1 MKFIGVYD
9 YTVILT
15 YISLISSIFGMT
27 QAIHGDYKMAIF
39 CLAFSG
45 VCDAFD
51 GRIARS
57 KKNRTEDEK
66 SFGIQLDSLN
76 DLICFGVLPA
86 AIGASYGVRDVWY
99 LAILIFFALAALIRL
114 AYFNVTAEM
123 QEDKG
128 AVRKY
133 YLGVPVTTGALV
145 VPLFWLIPRAL
156 ALTECYWYVGGL
168 LVLGILFITPVKV
181 KKAGLSGI
189 LAMTAMGLLELYL
202 MFTVGMA

>member
-1 MKFIGVYD
+1 MIGVYD
-9 YTVILT
+9 YTVFAT
-15 YISLISSIFGMT
+15 YAALVLGMSGIFFTMDGNASAAT
-27 QAIHGDYKMAIF
+27 VCLMAAGF
-39 CLAFSG
+39 L
-45 VCDAFD
+45 DAFD
-51 GRIARS
+51 GRIART
-57 KKNRTEDEK
+57 KKNRTELEK

-156 ALTECYWYVGGL
+156 ALAECYWYVGGL

>member
-1 MKFIGVYD
+1 MIGVYD
-9 YTVILT
+9 YTVFAT
-15 YISLISSIFGMT
+15 YAALVLGMSGIFFAMDGNASAAT
-27 QAIHGDYKMAIF
+27 VCLMAAGF
-39 CLAFSG
+39 L
-45 VCDAFD
+45 DAFD
-51 GRIARS
+51 GRIART
-57 KKNRTEDEK
+57 KKNRTELEK

>member
-1 MKFIGVYD
+1 MIGVYD
-9 YTVILT
+9 YTVFAT
-15 YISLISSIFGMT
+15 YAALVLGMSGIFFAMDGNASAAT
-27 QAIHGDYKMAIF
+27 VCLMAAGF
-39 CLAFSG
+39 L
-45 VCDAFD
+45 DAFD
-51 GRIARS
+51 GRIART
-57 KKNRTEDEK
+57 KKNRTELEK

-86 AIGASYGVRDVWY
+86 AIGASYGVRSVWY

>member
-1 MKFIGVYD
+1 MIGVYD
-9 YTVILT
+9 YTVFAT
-15 YISLISSIFGMT
+15 YAALVLGMSGIFFAMDGNAFAAT
-27 QAIHGDYKMAIF
+27 VCLMAAGF
-39 CLAFSG
+39 L
-45 VCDAFD
+45 DAFD
-51 GRIARS
+51 GRIART
-57 KKNRTEDEK
+57 KKNRTELEK

-86 AIGASYGVRDVWY
+86 AIGASYGVRSVWY

-133 YLGVPVTTGALV
+133 YLGVPVTTGALA

-189 LAMTAMGLLELYL
+189 LAMTAVGLLELYL